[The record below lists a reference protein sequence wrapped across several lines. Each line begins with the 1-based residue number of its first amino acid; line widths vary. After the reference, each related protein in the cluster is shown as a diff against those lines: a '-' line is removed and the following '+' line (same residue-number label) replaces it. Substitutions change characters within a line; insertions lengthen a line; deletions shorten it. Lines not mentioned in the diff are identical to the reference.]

1 MYRVAANNEAAAF
14 NRRGRDGSCSE
25 KKASVLLGVMPRLRV
40 CLTASLLSPLLVGI
54 GTAVGAADSAIPY
67 HDVAFVSQG
76 VTLHGTVFVPAN
88 PPAFAAAVWVDG
100 AGRKT
105 RNIGLAQLFAKRG
118 IALLTYD
125 KRGVGASGGVYAG
138 PEAGTNNVSRENLAL
153 LAKDAATA
161 IRALRQ
167 ERRLS
172 NVPRGFIGG
181 SQAGWIIP
189 AAALKYREARF
200 MLFWSG
206 AIETTHENLLFE
218 RTALAD
224 ADFWSHHTPDDVREI
239 MSGLVDDLTWAN
251 FDPRAAL
258 ERLSIPGLWMF
269 GGRDRNVNV
278 GLSIERLNGLIADG
292 HPDYSYRVFAE
303 YDHALGGKDE
313 DVLDPSVAWIREIVE
328 RTR

>member
-1 MYRVAANNEAAAF
+1 MKRNDSIVAKAWTRDLSSIPALAMRLAERCRTISMPFFSLPRVAAS
-14 NRRGRDGSCSE
+14 NRSLLERLPRENLRLGGKRLLVAGQGPSTAIPECVKCCEKGRDGSCSK
-25 KKASVLLGVMPRLRV
+25 KKASVLLGVTPRLRV

-67 HDVAFVSQG
+67 HDVAFVSEG
-76 VTLHGTVFVPAN
+76 VTLHGTVFVPAT

-138 PEAGTNNVSRENLAL
+138 SEAGTNNVSRENLAL
-153 LAKDAATA
+153 LAEDAATA

-167 ERRLS
+167 ERKLS

-206 AIETTHENLLFE
+206 AIETTHENLL
-218 RTALAD
+218 
-224 ADFWSHHTPDDVREI
+224 
-239 MSGLVDDLTWAN
+239 
-251 FDPRAAL
+251 
-258 ERLSIPGLWMF
+258 
-269 GGRDRNVNV
+269 
-278 GLSIERLNGLIADG
+278 
-292 HPDYSYRVFAE
+292 
-303 YDHALGGKDE
+303 
-313 DVLDPSVAWIREIVE
+313 
-328 RTR
+328 